1 MQTGQLPVIPGP
13 RTPHK
18 TKIGQLSYIHL
29 FSAYS
34 RPAREAGASRHA
46 GHCALFVLPLEGG
59 KDILEGCIHIPGG
72 SVIDLGV
79 NHGLVDLSGD
89 LVGLRQ

>member
-1 MQTGQLPVIPGP
+1 VQAGQLPVLPGL

-34 RPAREAGASRHA
+34 RPAREAGAS
-46 GHCALFVLPLEGG
+46 
-59 KDILEGCIHIPGG
+59 
-72 SVIDLGV
+72 
-79 NHGLVDLSGD
+79 
-89 LVGLRQ
+89 Q